1 MRNAPSL
8 IKSFVLFG
16 VLFLVH
22 SVFADVGNHTL
33 SSTESLKKAQIYYQ
47 KYIFQEEFSKSTSK
61 LERIERQ
68 VNAKKSFD
76 SQDWYNARYTLQ
88 RVLTDNR
95 SDFQAWFLYIRT
107 LIELQQADTYQNYE
121 EALEGSIINAFG
133 YAQTDIDKAIIL
145 WTASNALHQF
155 HDLRQK
161 ALTLASLSDI
171 ENHINILLSN
181 YPKEFAPYFLD
192 IPQRTDVANAC
203 ISWTYP
209 LLKTRTFHYE
219 DFISLKPKVKDLGV
233 VAKGNQLCLEGLN
246 FGENY
251 SLTMEKGFPGEHEV
265 TLTQTQNLNIFI
277 PHRKPS
283 IRFRER
289 GYILTNS
296 GPQVVPFVAVN
307 VQDVKIK
314 IIHVPERNI
323 QSVQMNWFT
332 NQFSRWNADYLG
344 EDQGEVV
351 WQGTYRFPNEM
362 DKTAISGLPIDKM
375 IGHRLEPG
383 VYVIQASLSDNSYDN
398 DEFAFQALVISDI
411 GLSTYT
417 GPDGLHTF
425 VRSLNTAKPLANVE
439 LILIARNNKELAKL
453 KTESN
458 GHVVFP
464 KEIMNGSG
472 GNTPAYITGALH
484 GKQFT
489 VLNLRNEAFDLSDR
503 GVQGRSHSSSI
514 DGYLYS
520 ERGIYRPGETVH
532 FMSLLRDSNSKALTK
547 LPLTLKIIRPDGVI
561 AFETVLQ
568 DAGMGAYTFDYP
580 ISVQGLTGTWT
591 AAIYIDPKASE
602 ISHTT
607 FEVNDFVPPRIEIAT
622 NVESKQIAPHESNTI
637 DIQANYY
644 FGSPATHLKVDAE
657 SKLTLAEDLFPAW
670 KGYFYGLEEESWTPQ
685 RFQHP
690 STITDAKGQ
699 AKLITKI
706 DAEPQ
711 TTHVLQLETAI
722 SVVEAGGRARTT
734 KAITPFWHQPYI
746 IGITPLFKDRIAA
759 NNQEASFHIIALN
772 KNAELLAMSK
782 LRYTLYEEQHDYVWF
797 RSGTHWQYEI
807 VTRDKI
813 VANGELSLE
822 GKQPTLFKQPV
833 KYGQYRLEILD
844 EKNGI
849 ASSYRFSAGWFHA
862 QEAPDRPDILEF
874 KIENKSKN
882 HSDFAHLFVKSPF
895 AGELTII
902 EASTTLRTV
911 YTGKIG
917 KEGFNLDIPIKEMKM
932 KSGSYFIATVF
943 RGSDEKTSQMPG
955 RAIGVAWL
963 ENTKA
968 VQTHKIDLSLDAP
981 SVVKSGQSIEVKV
994 KNNQKR
1000 KDLRLAVALVDE
1012 GTLSLVDY
1020 QTPDPFAFYFSQQE
1034 LSYLIRDS
1042 YGLLINPYGARPG
1055 SFEVGGGETIA
1066 TRALTQL
1073 PVRAFKVVSLFS
1085 GIIDSK
1091 GQETITIPFTIP
1103 EFSGKLRVMAVAW
1116 DETGLG
1122 NAQSYITVKDDID
1135 LYLTLPRFLAAND
1148 QAEVPLV
1155 IKNLNAPLGE
1165 YHVDLQGADH
1175 QAQNISLDNDK
1186 EIRLPLKLSFPDNGI
1201 KNLTTTITGP
1211 NNFKVTRNWQ
1221 LSVRSKIQSIS
1232 KQQYGKIDSK
1242 KQLTLDTA
1250 LLKDFNSDSHAIIS
1264 IGTVPSFGSDELI
1277 DELLQYPYYC
1287 LEQTLSRLLASALA
1301 NKPIQNSELEKGL
1314 NQLSSLQ
1321 KIDGSFSLWSLGG
1334 STEPWLSLY
1343 AADVLH
1349 IMNEK
1354 GLQVPS
1360 ALTANL
1366 SNWIKEIQQRGI
1378 SQPQDI
1384 SLIAYAHYLRA
1395 KQGHGDLRALRFFVD
1410 NNQAA
1415 IIERHDRAFIAAAF
1429 AYYGD
1434 AEMAKTWFD
1443 KALIAAYNQQ
1453 YDAWGFGSDLRNLAI
1468 LVSLLAEATQNHS
1481 LIMQQAMELMDKAKS
1496 TPYLSTQE
1504 KAWLIRAERA
1514 LKAVHKPY
1522 HVSIA
1527 DKNYQNSTPFS
1538 QSFSSKTL
1546 ESSIVINNHGD
1557 NPVYYALTLAG
1568 EPLNIET
1575 LPQAGFDITREVY
1588 ALNGEVADL
1597 STLKSG
1603 EQYVVVIKGRRQL
1616 KELHHVL
1623 VVDLLPAGFEI
1634 EKAKLVDN
1642 GSSTLSWLP
1651 HLSRASRIEG
1661 RDDRFVAAFEL
1672 GDQNDFTTA
1681 YLVRAISGGTFTY
1694 PATFV
1699 EAMYQPQYFKYAK
1712 EQQITI
1718 ATDF

>member
-1 MRNAPSL
+1 MRKAQSL
-8 IKSFVLFG
+8 FKSFVLFG
-16 VLFLVH
+16 VLFVVH

-33 SSTESLKKAQIYYQ
+33 SSTESLKKAEVSYQ
-47 KYIFQEEFSKSTSK
+47 KYIFQEEFSKGPSK

-68 VNAKKSFD
+68 VNAKRSFD
-76 SQDWYNARYTLQ
+76 SQDWYNAKYTLQ

-107 LIELQQADTYQNYE
+107 LMELQQTDTYQNYE
-121 EALEGSIINAFG
+121 EALEGSLINAFG
-133 YAQTDIDKAIIL
+133 HAQTDIDKAIIL

-155 HDLRQK
+155 HDLRQY
-161 ALTLASLSDI
+161 ALSLASLSDI
-171 ENHINILLSN
+171 ENHINNLLSN

-233 VAKGNQLCLEGLN
+233 VAKGNQLCLEGLS

-251 SLTMEKGFPGEHEV
+251 SLTIEKGFPGEHEAK
-265 TLTQTQNLNIFI
+265 LAQTQNLNIFI

-289 GYILTNS
+289 GYILANS

-307 VQDVKIK
+307 VQNVKIK

-344 EDQGEVV
+344 EDQGEIV
-351 WQGTYRFPNEM
+351 WQGAYRFPNEM

-375 IGHRLEPG
+375 MGHRLEPG

-425 VRSLNTAKPLANVE
+425 VRSLKTAKPLADVE
-439 LILIARNNKELAKL
+439 LNLIARNNKELAKL
-453 KTESN
+453 KTESD

-464 KEIMNGSG
+464 KEIINGSG
-472 GNTPAYITGALH
+472 GNTPAYITGLLH

-503 GVQGRSHSSSI
+503 GVQGRRYSSSII

-520 ERGIYRPGETVH
+520 ERGIYRPGEIVH
-532 FMSLLRDSNSKALTK
+532 FMSILRDSNTRALTK

-561 AFETVLQ
+561 AFESVLQ
-568 DAGMGAYTFDYP
+568 DAGMGAYSLDYP
-580 ISVQGLTGTWT
+580 ISAQGLTGTWT
-591 AAIYIDPKASE
+591 AAIYIDPKGDE

-607 FEVNDFVPPRIEIAT
+607 FEVNDFVPPRIEIKA
-622 NVESKQIAPHESNTI
+622 NAKAKQVAPHESNTI

-644 FGSPATHLKVDAE
+644 FGSPATNLKIDAE
-657 SKLTLAEDLFPAW
+657 SKLTVAESPFPKW
-670 KGYFYGLEEESWTPQ
+670 KNYFYGLEEESWTPQ
-685 RFQHP
+685 RFQNA
-690 STITDAKGQ
+690 STMTDAKGQ
-699 AKLITKI
+699 AQLITKA
-706 DAEPQ
+706 DTEPQ
-711 TTHVLQLETAI
+711 TTHALQLETSI
-722 SVVEAGGRARTT
+722 SVIETGGRARTT
-734 KAITPFWHQPYI
+734 KVITPFWHQPYI
-746 IGITPLFKDRIAA
+746 IGIAPLFKDRIAD
-759 NNQEASFHIIALN
+759 NNQDASFHVIALN
-772 KNAELLAMSK
+772 AKSELLAMNK

-797 RSGTHWQYEI
+797 RSGTNWQYEI

-813 VANGELSLE
+813 VANGELSLND
-822 GKQPTLFKQPV
+822 KQPTLFKQPV

-844 EKNGI
+844 EKSGV
-849 ASSYRFSAGWFHA
+849 ASSYRFSAGWFHS
-862 QEAPDRPDILEF
+862 QTTPDRPDILEF

-882 HSDFAHLFVKSPF
+882 SNFAHIFVKSPF
-895 AGELTII
+895 AGELSII
-902 EASTTLRTV
+902 EANTTLRTV
-911 YTGKIG
+911 YSGKIG
-917 KEGFNLDIPIKEMKM
+917 KEGINLDIPIKDMKM

-963 ENTKA
+963 ENIQAAHTQK
-968 VQTHKIDLSLDAP
+968 VDLSLDVPMTA
-981 SVVKSGQSIEVKV
+981 KSGQSIEVKV

-1000 KDLRLAVALVDE
+1000 KNLRLAVALVDE

-1020 QTPDPFAFYFSQQE
+1020 QTPDPFAFFFSQRE

-1091 GQETITIPFTIP
+1091 GQENISIPFTIP

-1122 NAQSYITVKDDID
+1122 NAQSHITVKDDID
-1135 LYLTLPRFLAAND
+1135 LYLTIPRFLATND

-1155 IKNLNAPLGE
+1155 IKNLDAPKGE
-1165 YHVDLQGADH
+1165 YIVDFQGATH
-1175 QAQNISLDNDK
+1175 QVQNITLSNDK
-1186 EIRLPLKLSFPDNGI
+1186 EIRLPLMLSFADNGI
-1201 KNLTTTITGP
+1201 KNLKTTIKGP
-1211 NNFKVTRNWQ
+1211 NNFKYTRNWQ

-1232 KQQYGKIDSK
+1232 KQQYGKIDP
-1242 KQLTLDTA
+1242 KQQLILDST
-1250 LLKDFNSDSHAIIS
+1250 LLKDFNSNSHAIIS
-1264 IGTVPSFGSDELI
+1264 IGTAPSFNSDQLI
-1277 DELLQYPYYC
+1277 EDLLKYPYYC
-1287 LEQTLSRLLASALA
+1287 LEQTSSRLLASAFA
-1301 NKPIQNSELEKGL
+1301 SKPISNNDLDKGL
-1314 NQLSSLQ
+1314 HQLSSLQ

-1334 STEPWLSLY
+1334 NTESWLSLY

-1366 SNWIKEIQQRGI
+1366 NNWLKEIQQRGI
-1378 SQPQDI
+1378 SQPQDV

-1395 KQGHGDLRALRFFVD
+1395 KQGHGDLRILRFFVD
-1410 NNQAA
+1410 NNQTA
-1415 IIERHDRAFIAAAF
+1415 IIERHDKAFIAAAF

-1434 AEMAKTWFD
+1434 TVMARTWFD
-1443 KALIAAYNQQ
+1443 KALIAEYNQQ
-1453 YDAWGFGSDLRNLAI
+1453 NNTWGFGSNLRNLAI
-1468 LVSLLAEATQNHS
+1468 LVSLLAETTQNHA
-1481 LIMQQAMELMDKAKS
+1481 LIMQQAMELMDKAKAA
-1496 TPYLSTQE
+1496 PYLSTQE

-1514 LKAVHKPY
+1514 LKAIHKPY
-1522 HVSIA
+1522 NVNIA
-1527 DKNYQNSTPFS
+1527 DKNHENSTPFS
-1538 QSFSSKTL
+1538 QDFTSKVL
-1546 ESSIVINNHGD
+1546 ESPILIKNNGE
-1557 NPVYYALTLAG
+1557 NTVYYAITLIG

-1575 LPQAGFDITREVY
+1575 LPQTGFDITREVY

-1597 STLKSG
+1597 SKLKSG
-1603 EQYVVVIKGRRQL
+1603 EQYIVVIKGQRL
-1616 KELHHVL
+1616 LNELHHVL

-1634 EKAKLVDN
+1634 EKAKLGDN
-1642 GSSTLSWLP
+1642 DSSTLSWLP
-1651 HLSRASRIEG
+1651 HLSRTSRIEG

-1672 GDQNDFTTA
+1672 GEQNHFTTA
-1681 YLVRAISGGTFTY
+1681 YLVRATSGGIFTY

-1718 ATDF
+1718 TKDF